1 MNTCSCSK
9 GTLRPCLLRAS
20 SARHCS
26 TTPEYAV
33 GLSSGL
39 SGQAKGMSAAGQ
51 QKRKRATS
59 PPSGESSS
67 TENDS
72 GRAQGAGCRRSCR
85 ERNGVERYVPTGVLG
100 KRVSQDRLPT
110 RFHITPMNEW
120 EWLLRKVNLC
130 VRNRLEWRNGT
141 PLPTAPAH
149 SCWLLPCK
157 DDTAVEIAKHQ
168 DALRALGWKVLT
180 CQPHVVSRI
189 GQKANLHA
197 YAKSLNLLEHLPQHY
212 SSPDTA
218 KYPCML
224 KAAVGEHG
232 KDVFIVHSAAEVRKL
247 AVGGFPGSV
256 KSGRQWLLQE
266 IGARCPA
273 PNGYVPQHV
282 SVE

>member
-1 MNTCSCSK
+1 MNTCSCRK

-39 SGQAKGMSAAGQ
+39 PGQAKGMSAAGQ

-141 PLPTAPAH
+141 PLPTAPPIPAGCCRARTTRRWRSPSIRMH
-149 SCWLLPCK
+149 C
-157 DDTAVEIAKHQ
+157 
-168 DALRALGWKVLT
+168 ALGEGVDV
-180 CQPHVVSRI
+180 PARVVSRI
-189 GQKANLHA
+189 GQSEPSRICQVAQPAGTSAAALQQPYRPRIHHA
-197 YAKSLNLLEHLPQHY
+197 E
-212 SSPDTA
+212 
-218 KYPCML
+218 
-224 KAAVGEHG
+224 AAVGEHG
-232 KDVFIVHSAAEVRKL
+232 KDVHRHSAAECENSPSAAFR
-247 AVGGFPGSV
+247 AQSRATPMAA
-256 KSGRQWLLQE
+256 SGD
-266 IGARCPA
+266 RCALPR
-273 PNGYVPQHV
+273 PQRLRA
-282 SVE
+282 STRFVE

>member
-130 VRNRLEWRNGT
+130 VRNRLEWRNAAANSSRPFLLVAAAGRHGGDRQASGC
-141 PLPTAPAH
+141 TARTRVESVDVPA
-149 SCWLLPCK
+149 
-157 DDTAVEIAKHQ
+157 T
-168 DALRALGWKVLT
+168 RRLT
-180 CQPHVVSRI
+180 HRP
-189 GQKANLHA
+189 KANLHA
-197 YAKSLNLLEHLPQHY
+197 YASRSTCWNICR
-212 SSPDTA
+212 SITA
-218 KYPCML
+218 APT
-224 KAAVGEHG
+224 
-232 KDVFIVHSAAEVRKL
+232 
-247 AVGGFPGSV
+247 
-256 KSGRQWLLQE
+256 RQS
-266 IGARCPA
+266 IHAC
-273 PNGYVPQHV
+273 
-282 SVE
+282 